1 MLVSRFPYP
10 LDKGDKLRAYHQ
22 LTELKK
28 HFDITLIAL
37 HDRPISA
44 DQLKEV
50 KKHCDRIICHKIHLF
65 SKLFHMLRCVF
76 NRLPFQVGYFYSFRI
91 QRQIRQSIQRE
102 KYDQIYCQLIRTTEY
117 VKNIHHIPKTLDYMD
132 TLSMGMKRR
141 IEKQSIFTR
150 WIFRSEAKRLAT
162 YERRIFDYFEHTT
175 IISEQDKQ
183 FIQHPEREAIV
194 CIPNGISSHFFQEK
208 QTVAEYDFV
217 FVGNMSYPPNI
228 DAVQYIAV
236 QLLPAFSKAKLLV
249 SGASPHPSV
258 QQLCAHHAQIELTG
272 WVDDIRESYAKGK
285 IFLAPMMIGTGMQ
298 NKLLEAMAMG
308 IPCITSSLANNA
320 INAKH
325 GSEILV
331 ANTPEEF
338 IQAIHKLNEDPMLYA
353 QLSTNAREFVRK
365 KFSWEKS
372 VVKLAALM
380 KSGSTS

>member
-1 MLVSRFPYP
+1 MIVSRFPYP

-44 DQLKEV
+44 DQIEEV
-50 KKHCDRIICHKIHLF
+50 RKHCHQIICYRIHLL
-65 SKLFHMLRCVF
+65 SKLFHMFRCIF
-76 NRLPFQVGYFYSFRI
+76 NRLPFQVGYFYSYRI
-91 QRQIRQSIQRE
+91 QRHIHRSIQRE

-117 VKNIHHIPKTLDYMD
+117 VKNIHHLPKTLDYMD
-132 TLSMGMKRR
+132 ALSMGMKRR
-141 IEKQSIFTR
+141 IEKQSLFTR

-162 YERRIFDYFEHTT
+162 YERRIFDYFEHAT

-183 FIQHPEREAIV
+183 FIQHPEREDIV
-194 CIPNGISSHFFQEK
+194 CIPNGISSHFFMEK
-208 QTVAEYDFV
+208 QTPWEFDFV
-217 FVGNMSYPPNI
+217 FVGNMSYPPNM
-228 DAVQYIAV
+228 DAVRYIADHI
-236 QLLPAFSKAKLLV
+236 LPFFPKAKLLV
-249 SGASPHPSV
+249 SGASPHPSIR
-258 QQLCAHHAQIELTG
+258 QLCAQHTQIELTG

-320 INAKH
+320 IKAKD

-338 IQAIHKLNEDPMLYA
+338 IRAIQNLNGDSTLYS
-353 QLSTNAREFVRK
+353 QLSKNAREFVRK
-365 KFSWEKS
+365 NFSWEKS
-372 VVKLAALM
+372 VGKLAELLE
-380 KSGSTS
+380 SPSSS